1 MVTPV
6 TSRTSPSIEG
16 SPLFELPISTEKVAS
31 EVDNDPTTQASASSV
46 TQACASLVGGEAVL
60 GNITRVWNDVMPPS
74 HNITVAQS
82 LLTFYKVVT
91 DVNKE
96 LYQCNKEVSA
106 VAEAKLKMAYDSI
119 PSLAK
124 EATEEF
130 LLDVLIRSGD
140 KEGNKVDIVDVNRK
154 IDLEG
159 ALTSMY
165 SELPCIALSCH
176 QKTLPSMY
184 SELPDIALSCHQK
197 TLLSAKTD
205 QERLG
210 VIAQLLQ
217 IKTSD
222 PDITLLE
229 EMLNAT
235 VLNALD
241 ACSDSF
247 LDKFYQKIHSH
258 VRFYERASLQSIDSK
273 LYLEINGVMT
283 DIEDAN
289 FASLLVQNEPR
300 AHRVEHVIL
309 FLELG

>member
-124 EATEEF
+124 EA
-130 LLDVLIRSGD
+130 LGVVIRRWD
-140 KEGNKVDIVDVNRK
+140 KKGNEVDIVDVNRK

-159 ALTSMY
+159 ALTTLY
-165 SELPCIALSCH
+165 SELPGIALSRH
-176 QKTLPSMY
+176 QKTFF
-184 SELPDIALSCHQK
+184 A
-197 TLLSAKTD
+197 AKTD
-205 QERLG
+205 QERFG
-210 VIAQLLQ
+210 VIAELLQ
-217 IKTSD
+217 IKTSSFD
-222 PDITLLE
+222 PDITE
-229 EMLNAT
+229 EMLNAA

-241 ACSDSF
+241 ACSESF
-247 LDKFYQKIHSH
+247 LNKFYEKIYRH

-300 AHRVEHVIL
+300 ADRVEHVIL
-309 FLELG
+309 ILNLAGKKLNSFRTV

>member
-60 GNITRVWNDVMPPS
+60 GSITRVWNDVMPPS

-82 LLTFYKVVT
+82 LLTFSKVVT

-96 LYQCNKEVSA
+96 LYQCNEEVSA

-119 PSLAK
+119 PPLAK
-124 EATEEF
+124 EA
-130 LLDVLIRSGD
+130 LDVLIRSWD
-140 KEGNKVDIVDVNRK
+140 EEGNEVDIVDVNRK

-159 ALTSMY
+159 TLTSMY
-165 SELPCIALSCH
+165 SELPGIALSCH
-176 QKTLPSMY
+176 QK
-184 SELPDIALSCHQK
+184 ALF
-197 TLLSAKTD
+197 AAETD

-210 VIAQLLQ
+210 VIAELFQ
-217 IKTSD
+217 IKTSSYD
-222 PDITLLE
+222 PDITE
-229 EMLNAT
+229 EMLNAA

-247 LDKFYQKIHSH
+247 LEEFYQKIDRH
-258 VRFYERASLQSIDSK
+258 VLFYERASLQSIDSK

-300 AHRVEHVIL
+300 ANRVKHVIL
-309 FLELG
+309 LLELVDKKLKSFRTV